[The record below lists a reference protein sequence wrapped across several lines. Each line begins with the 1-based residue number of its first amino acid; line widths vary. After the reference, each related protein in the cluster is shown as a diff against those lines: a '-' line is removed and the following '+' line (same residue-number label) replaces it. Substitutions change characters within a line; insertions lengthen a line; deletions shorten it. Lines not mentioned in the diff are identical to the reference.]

1 MKHHKMIKLFILFL
15 FVLISPFVSAQD
27 NVKDSIDWYLNENI
41 EETAE
46 VQYQYAERALVLA
59 KEANLPKE
67 EATVFIDMGIIR
79 SQLGDYLT
87 ALNHFAE
94 AKSLID
100 KHDFVDLKTAFYL
113 EKTGV
118 LRRLEHYEENI
129 QHNEEAVEWFIQQ
142 QDTISLG
149 LAYNNLGGIYHLQK
163 NTDVAKRYFEKALAT
178 LKNTTRQNDGMIMSN
193 LATVYQENKQY
204 KQAITLF
211 KNYLQ
216 ELRKK
221 DNPNLVHVGAMLIN
235 LGSTYGFLGDTTT
248 AFSYYDTAMVLIN
261 QEKIKDYQFLIL
273 QAISETYELSGDYPN
288 ALKYYKDYEQ
298 LKNEN
303 IGQDTQEQIA
313 EWKVKYESERKEKEI
328 MNLQQ
333 AAKIK
338 QQRYLLLTGV
348 FILLA
353 LIGLFL
359 FYKRASDFK
368 KKKAL
373 HLTQQQLMES
383 ELKNKALEQERLQEQ
398 LAFKNK
404 DLTNLTLDISR
415 KNEFSNQLVQQLNDL
430 VPYVP
435 KTAKNHLNHIKLF
448 VTNNLQ
454 INEELEV
461 FQKNIEEINQDF
473 YHKLLARFP
482 NLTPKDTELCG
493 LIKLNRTNKEIAA
506 IKNISV
512 SSAKMSRYRLRKK
525 LGLESG
531 ENIVHFLRD
540 F

>member
-100 KHDFVDLKTAFYL
+100 KHDFVDLKTKYYL

-118 LRRLEHYEENI
+118 LRRLEHYAENI
-129 QHNEEAVEWFIQQ
+129 QHNEEAIEWFIQQ
-142 QDTISLG
+142 KDTISLG

-163 NTDVAKRYFEKALAT
+163 NTDVAKQYFEKALAT
-178 LKNTTRQNDGMIMSN
+178 LKNTTRQNDGMVMSN
-193 LATVYQENKQY
+193 LAAVYQENKQY
-204 KQAITLF
+204 KKAITLF

-221 DNPNLVHVGAMLIN
+221 DHPNLVHVGAMLIN

-248 AFSYYDTAMVLIN
+248 AFAYYDTATVLIH
-261 QEKIKDYQFLIL
+261 QEKIRDYQFLIL
-273 QAISETYELSGDYPN
+273 QAISETYELSGDYAN

-298 LKNEN
+298 LKNDM

-313 EWKVKYESERKEKEI
+313 EWKVKYKSERKEKEI

-333 AAKIK
+333 VAKIK

-353 LIGLFL
+353 VIGLFL

-383 ELKNKALEQERLQEQ
+383 ELKNKALEQEQLQKQ

-430 VPYVP
+430 APYVP
-435 KTAKNHLNHIKLF
+435 KTAKNYLNNIKLF

-473 YHKLLARFP
+473 YHKLLAQFP